1 MSCTVVAIPF
11 ALAQLLVLSGIV
23 STTAAAA
30 MEANNMITE
39 KQNKVLDRYAEKM
52 EQGFQEE
59 VQHIQVS
66 DIIEKEFETAY
77 TDKDILMKTLE
88 EHGLIEI
95 EEDYEGKIT
104 GIIDSFNLSF
114 EKPSSDKP
122 YNLKI
127 SCRKSDCAEEKMDD
141 LNSEYALN
149 VQEEAYLKL
158 LERLKE
164 NNMQIEEEVV
174 EDDNTIVLTINLE

>member
-11 ALAQLLVLSGIV
+11 ALAHLMVMAGVMGAS
-23 STTAAAA
+23 AAAA
-30 MEANNMITE
+30 MEANGMITE
-39 KQNKVLDRYAEKM
+39 KRNQKIENYANSLEN
-52 EQGFQEE
+52 GFQEE
-59 VQHIQVS
+59 VQHIHVS
-66 DIIEKEFETAY
+66 DVVEKEFETAY
-77 TDKDILMKTLE
+77 MDKDILMKTLE
-88 EHGLIEI
+88 EHGVTEI
-95 EEDYEGKIT
+95 EEDYEGKIS
-104 GIIDSFNLSF
+104 GIIDSFNLTF
-114 EKPSSDKP
+114 EKPASDKP

-127 SCRKSDCAEEKMDD
+127 FCREKDGAEEKLED

-158 LERLKE
+158 LDRLKE